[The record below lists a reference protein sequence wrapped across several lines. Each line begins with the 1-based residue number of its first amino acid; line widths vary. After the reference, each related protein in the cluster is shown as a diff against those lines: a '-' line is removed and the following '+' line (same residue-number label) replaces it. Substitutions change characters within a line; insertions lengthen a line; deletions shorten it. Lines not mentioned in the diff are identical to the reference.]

1 MKVIVVANRK
11 GGVGKTTTVVSL
23 GHGLAMKSKNVLL
36 VDVDPQGHVATALGM
51 DPEPGLFDLLVG
63 GARLY
68 NVTRQARDRLWV
80 LPGTARTATAQTVL
94 VVEGA
99 PDDTLNR
106 AIRRD
111 VNAKLDYIILDTSP
125 SVGRLQEMALW
136 MADLVVVPTAVDF
149 LSSRGIVDLVRELR
163 ELKAD
168 AKKAWRGRLFG
179 ILPTFYDDVT
189 VESRANLE
197 ELKGAFGDLVLPPV
211 HRATVLR
218 ECTALGETVFET
230 APTSRAA
237 EEYAALVWK
246 VLDER

>member
-23 GHGLAMKSKNVLL
+23 GHGLALKGKSVLL

-51 DPEPGLFDLLVG
+51 DSAPGLFDLLVG

-68 NVTRQARDRLWV
+68 NVTRQARDRLFV
-80 LPGTARTATAQTVL
+80 LPGTARTGTAQTVL
-94 VVEGA
+94 VAEGA
-99 PDDTLNR
+99 ADDTLNR

-111 VNAKLDYIILDTSP
+111 VNAKLDYIILDTAP

-136 MADLVVVPTAVDF
+136 MADLVIVPTAVDF
-149 LSSRGIVDLVRELR
+149 LSGRGIVDLVKELR
-163 ELKAD
+163 ELKAG
-168 AKKAWRGRLFG
+168 KAWRGRLFG
-179 ILPTFYDDVT
+179 ILPTFHDDVT
-189 VESRANLE
+189 NESRANLD
-197 ELKGAFGDLVLPPV
+197 ELKKVFGDLVLPPV

-218 ECTALGETVFET
+218 ECSALGETVFET

-237 EEYAALVWK
+237 EEYAALVWRI
-246 VLDER
+246 LDER